1 MKWET
6 VKYFSQNPRFRRF
19 VLSCVLLS
27 LLSSGNSLANEGL
40 KSDLLEKLNAIESF
54 QADFHQKT
62 TTRNGSEEEMQE
74 GRVAFLRPEK
84 FLWVVDKPY
93 EEQVSIVGT
102 RMQVYDPDLEQLTHS
117 QVDPNELSFAN
128 LLIDSD
134 SQKLDDFEIYRNG
147 NRFVLS
153 PESDDSQITLLALV
167 FKDETLERIELV
179 DLFGTQIE
187 FKFFNIR
194 LNEDVENEVFK
205 LTVPPDTEVIGTGEP
220 SDSSES

>member
-1 MKWET
+1 M
-6 VKYFSQNPRFRRF
+6 
-19 VLSCVLLS
+19 LS
-27 LLSSGNSLANEGL
+27 LLNCGNTLADEDL
-40 KSDLLEKLNAIESF
+40 KSDLLEKLNSIDSF

-62 TTRNGSEEEMQE
+62 TTRNGTEEEMQE

-102 RMQVYDPDLEQLTHS
+102 KMQVYDPDLQQLTHS

-134 SQKLDDFEIYRNG
+134 SKKLDDFEIYRNG
-147 NRFVLS
+147 NRYVLS
-153 PESDDSQITLLALV
+153 PENDDSQIALLSLV

-179 DLFGTQIE
+179 DLLGTQIE
-187 FKFFNIR
+187 FKFFNTR
-194 LNEDVENEVFK
+194 LNEEVENEVFK

-220 SDSSES
+220 NENSES

>member
-1 MKWET
+1 MKWAT
-6 VKYFSQNPRFRRF
+6 VRYFSQNPRFRRIVPF
-19 VLSCVLLS
+19 CVLLS
-27 LLSSGNSLANEGL
+27 LLSCGNSLANEEL
-40 KSDLLEKLNAIESF
+40 KNDLLEKLNAIDSF
-54 QADFHQKT
+54 QADFHQRT
-62 TTRNGSEEEMQE
+62 TARDGTEEEMQE

-102 RMQVYDPDLEQLTHS
+102 RMQVYDPDLQQLTHS

-134 SQKLDDFEIYRNG
+134 TKKLDEFEIYRNES
-147 NRFVLS
+147 RYVLS
-153 PESDDSQITLLALV
+153 PENDDSQIALLSIV

-187 FKFFNIR
+187 FEFFNIR

-205 LTVPPDTEVIGTGEP
+205 LVVPPDTEVIGTGE
-220 SDSSES
+220 SSHNSES

>member
-1 MKWET
+1 M
-6 VKYFSQNPRFRRF
+6 
-19 VLSCVLLS
+19 LS
-27 LLSSGNSLANEGL
+27 LLNCGNTLADEDL
-40 KSDLLEKLNAIESF
+40 KSDLLEKLNSIDSF

-62 TTRNGSEEEMQE
+62 TTRSGTEEEMQE

-102 RMQVYDPDLEQLTHS
+102 KMQVYDPDLQQLTHS

-134 SQKLDDFEIYRNG
+134 SKKLDDFEIYRNG
-147 NRFVLS
+147 NRYVLS
-153 PESDDSQITLLALV
+153 PENDDSQIALLSLV

-187 FKFFNIR
+187 FKFFNTR
-194 LNEDVENEVFK
+194 LNEEVENEVFK

-220 SDSSES
+220 NDNSEP

>member
-1 MKWET
+1 M
-6 VKYFSQNPRFRRF
+6 
-19 VLSCVLLS
+19 LS
-27 LLSSGNSLANEGL
+27 LLNCGNTLADEDL
-40 KSDLLEKLNAIESF
+40 KSDLLEKLNSIDSF

-62 TTRNGSEEEMQE
+62 TTRNGTEEEMQE

-102 RMQVYDPDLEQLTHS
+102 KMQVYDPDLQQLTHS

-134 SQKLDDFEIYRNG
+134 SKKLDDFEIYRNG
-147 NRFVLS
+147 NRYVLS
-153 PESDDSQITLLALV
+153 PENDDSQIALLSLV

-187 FKFFNIR
+187 FKFFNTR
-194 LNEDVENEVFK
+194 LNEEVENEVFK

-220 SDSSES
+220 NENSES